1 MAPPRHTAVGI
12 LARAVA
18 RLEDRPFPAKLK
30 GASAALFEAVAP
42 EMPFGMRLLFANR
55 WLFGPLIER
64 QLSANPST
72 DAAIRTTTA
81 VTIVEGG
88 TRDNVLPRRARAVVN
103 FRILPGDTVA
113 GVRQHVQEVVDDP
126 AVTVTV
132 LDTAGEPSPVAPTD
146 SGAWRSLERT
156 IRQTFPDTVVA
167 PYLVTGGTDA
177 RHFAALTPNVYRFTP
192 TRLTLPDLTR
202 IHGTD
207 ERIAVSNYGE
217 LVRFYAQLVRNAAGE
232 R

>member
-1 MAPPRHTAVGI
+1 
-12 LARAVA
+12 
-18 RLEDRPFPAKLK
+18 
-30 GASAALFEAVAP
+30 
-42 EMPFGMRLLFANR
+42 
-55 WLFGPLIER
+55 
-64 QLSANPST
+64 
-72 DAAIRTTTA
+72 
-81 VTIVEGG
+81 
-88 TRDNVLPRRARAVVN
+88 
-103 FRILPGDTVA
+103 
-113 GVRQHVQEVVDDP
+113 VRQHVQEVVDDP